1 MLVVLGSINAD
12 LVFRVKSL
20 PRPGETVLCAGFA
33 FHHGG
38 KGANQAAAAARSGGK
53 VRFVGRIGEDSWGA
67 LLRRGL
73 EDAGVDTSLLET
85 SPRSSGI
92 AAIAVDE
99 SGENAIVVASGANL
113 DVTAEQLDRAGL
125 TSADTLLCQNE
136 IPLAVTREALER
148 ARGAGAR
155 TILNCAPATSGANAL
170 LDLVDVLVVNHGEA
184 CALLERDLPPEP
196 AARALASE
204 RRSCVL
210 TLGRQGALA
219 VGLRGPGTSPPCRC
233 GRSTPPVR
241 ATPSPVCWRRASISA
256 CPGWRR
262 SRAQAWQLASPARG
276 RGPAADN
283 RPAPRS
289 PRIEI
294 SYRPSSRSLRVER
307 RQTSGR
313 RSHRGARTEP
323 AP

>member
-219 VGLRGPGTSPPCRC
+219 VGPAGAWHVPAL
-233 GRSTPPVR
+233 PVR
-241 ATPSPVCWRRASISA
+241 AVDTTGAGDTFTGVLAASLDLGLPWVEALARASVAAGLA
-256 CPGWRR
+256 CTR
-262 SRAQAWQLASPARG
+262 
-276 RGPAADN
+276 
-283 RPAPRS
+283 
-289 PRIEI
+289 E
-294 SYRPSSRSLRVER
+294 
-307 RQTSGR
+307 
-313 RSHRGARTEP
+313 GARSGQPTGAEITAHRDQLP
-323 AP
+323 PVLSLAAG

>member
-155 TILNCAPATSGANAL
+155 TILNCAPATSGVNAL

-219 VGLRGPGTSPPCRC
+219 VGPAGAWHVPAL
-233 GRSTPPVR
+233 PVR
-241 ATPSPVCWRRASISA
+241 AVDTTGAGDTFTGVLAASLDLGLPWVEALARASVAAGLA
-256 CPGWRR
+256 CTR
-262 SRAQAWQLASPARG
+262 
-276 RGPAADN
+276 
-283 RPAPRS
+283 
-289 PRIEI
+289 E
-294 SYRPSSRSLRVER
+294 
-307 RQTSGR
+307 
-313 RSHRGARTEP
+313 GARSGQPTGAEITAHRDQLP
-323 AP
+323 PVLSLAAG

>member
-38 KGANQAAAAARSGGK
+38 KGANQATAAARSGGK

-155 TILNCAPATSGANAL
+155 TILNCAPATSGVNAL

-219 VGLRGPGTSPPCRC
+219 VGPAGAWHVPAL
-233 GRSTPPVR
+233 PVR
-241 ATPSPVCWRRASISA
+241 AVDTTGAGDTFTGVLAASLDLGLPWVEALARASVAAGLA
-256 CPGWRR
+256 CTR
-262 SRAQAWQLASPARG
+262 
-276 RGPAADN
+276 
-283 RPAPRS
+283 
-289 PRIEI
+289 E
-294 SYRPSSRSLRVER
+294 
-307 RQTSGR
+307 
-313 RSHRGARTEP
+313 GARSGQPTGAEITAHRDQLP
-323 AP
+323 PVLSLAAG